1 MNRRKEACHC
11 RNVTYGMIEDAVR
24 AGAKSYE
31 EVQEKLRFG
40 RGCGG
45 CREFIRAFVREL
57 LEEQKQA

>member
-1 MNRRKEACHC
+1 MNRSKEACHC

-40 RGCGG
+40 RGCGK
-45 CREFIRAFVREL
+45 CREFIRILVRDL
-57 LEEQKQA
+57 REERTR